1 MSLSLSPERHPRPTL
16 WSLAPVVVATGLF
29 AGCTNLQPYRAS
41 TTPPYNQLAQPS
53 RALPRPGEDRHYQ
66 LAFIEFD
73 EFGDYW
79 NADQVHD
86 AHRMISKGDGRVPL
100 MILFIHGWKHNAS
113 ENDTNVRGFTA
124 LLEQIGQREKKFG
137 QRVCGVYIGWR
148 RLSATTEVVKEF
160 SIWDRKRVA
169 AQVAGVPLTSTVLS
183 LANAARAA
191 NGQSVLIGHSLGAR
205 VLERTVAQAIIGQ
218 AAIKSIESQGSH
230 EASDSTKQRKLTWN
244 AEWPVRLVILLN
256 SASESVYS
264 RQLKLALSRWG
275 DNPPAIVAITSETD
289 WATGSV
295 FPIAMGLERL
305 GKPPGRNYR
314 VKTDE
319 SVSPRP
325 NESQEIYLRTTAGH
339 NPFMIDRYVA
349 PTQSPSTNAGEKPAD
364 NPFSWNLE
372 NVRWDSQSAAGFSRS
387 FYTRPPGTNAE
398 YPPRDQWLEWDLRM
412 AETHTERDASLPR
425 YPAGI
430 LPHII
435 GERLS
440 GYWVVRVPD
449 KIVHGHDGIFDLP
462 AIDLLAAFYAA
473 CGRKPNAPLPVTLP
487 TAIPPIKPG
496 MQMSG

>member
-1 MSLSLSPERHPRPTL
+1 M
-16 WSLAPVVVATGLF
+16 AVGIF
-29 AGCTNLQPYRAS
+29 AGCTKLQPYHAS
-41 TTPPYNQLAQPS
+41 TIPPYNQLAQPT
-53 RALPRPGEDRHYQ
+53 RALPKPGENRHYQ

-86 AHRMISKGDGRVPL
+86 AHRMISKGDGRAPL
-100 MILFIHGWKHNAS
+100 MILFIHGWKHNSSAD
-113 ENDTNVRGFTA
+113 DTNVRGFTA
-124 LLEQIGQREKKFG
+124 LLEQIGQREKRFG

-148 RLSATTEVVKEF
+148 GLSSTTEGVKEF

-191 NGQSVLIGHSLGAR
+191 HGQSVLIGHSLGAR

-218 AAIKSIESQGSH
+218 AAIKSMESRGSRDTPD
-230 EASDSTKQRKLTWN
+230 ATKQRKVTWN

-319 SVSPRP
+319 SAPPRP

-349 PTQSPSTNAGEKPAD
+349 PPASPWSDAGEIPAD

-372 NVRWDSQSAAGFSRS
+372 NIRWESQSAAGFSRS
-387 FYTRPPGTNAE
+387 FYTRPPGMNTE
-398 YPPRDQWLEWDLRM
+398 FPPRAQWLEWELRM
-412 AETHTERDASLPR
+412 ARTDTGRDASLPR
-425 YPAGI
+425 FPSGI

-462 AIDLLAAFYAA
+462 AIDMLAAFYAA
-473 CGRKPNAPLPVTLP
+473 CGRKPNAPVPVTLP

-496 MQMSG
+496 MQMSR